1 MLYTRRELG
10 RLALATL
17 PAAGL
22 AARPLSAFGAFAD
35 VRPEIPTFR
44 PVGACSMGA
53 P

>member
-10 RLALATL
+10 KLALATL

-35 VRPEIPTFR
+35 EAQLQSCR
-44 PVGACSMGA
+44 ACRLA
-53 P
+53 